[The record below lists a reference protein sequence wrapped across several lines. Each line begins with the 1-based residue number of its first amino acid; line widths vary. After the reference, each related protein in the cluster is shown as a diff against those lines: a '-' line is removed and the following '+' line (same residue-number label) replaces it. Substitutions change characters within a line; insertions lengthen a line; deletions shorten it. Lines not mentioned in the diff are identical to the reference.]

1 MRATQEVL
9 YDPSDPY
16 PWYRYMRE
24 THPVYYHE
32 QLNLWYV
39 YRHADVVG
47 ILADVDTFSSAGA
60 QEGTYLDSSFLR
72 MDPPRHGRYRAL
84 VSQAFTPRSVALLE
98 PRITAIVNELLDA
111 VARTGQM
118 DIITDL
124 GLPLPGTVIMELFGV
139 PLESREYF
147 RQLSKEFLD
156 EVDKNP
162 AATEIVTEQ
171 KLVEFLRPLIEAR
184 RANPTDD
191 LISRLVHAEVDGET
205 LSTRDIQA
213 SCILLLIAGYETT
226 TRLIGNALFCFT
238 QHPAV
243 MAELREDPDLLPGA
257 LEEVLRYR
265 PSVCGV
271 LRVTTKD
278 ALVGA
283 TSIKAGQPIIV
294 QISSANR
301 DETAFPD
308 PDRFDIRRKPNRHF
322 GFGQGIHFCLGA
334 PLARLESKIAVSAL
348 LQRFPDLQRS
358 PAMQV
363 PLQVGPAGVF
373 QGTPRFPITFA
384 PEARAS

>member
-1 MRATQEVL
+1 MQVTQEMS

-24 THPVYYHE
+24 IRPVYYHE

-39 YRHADVVG
+39 YRHEDVER
-47 ILADVDTFSSAGA
+47 ILADVESFSSAGA
-60 QEGTYLDSSFLR
+60 QKDTYLDASFLR
-72 MDPPRHGRYRAL
+72 MDPPRHNRYRAL

-124 GLPLPGTVIMELFGV
+124 GLPLPATVIMELFGI
-139 PLESREYF
+139 PPGSREYF
-147 RQLSKEFLD
+147 GQLSRDFLE
-156 EVDKNP
+156 EVDNNP
-162 AATEIVTEQ
+162 AAAEIVTEK
-171 KLVEFLRPLIEAR
+171 KLAEFLRPLIEAR
-184 RANPTDD
+184 RGNPGND
-191 LISRLVHAEVDGET
+191 LLSRLVEAEVDSER

-226 TRLIGNALFCFT
+226 TRLIGNAMFCFT
-238 QHPAV
+238 QHPDV
-243 MAELREDPDLLPGA
+243 MAELRADPGLLPAA

-265 PSVCGV
+265 PPLCGV

-278 ALVGA
+278 SLIG
-283 TSIKAGQPIIV
+283 TTTIKAGQPIIV
-294 QISSANR
+294 QVASASR
-301 DETAFPD
+301 DETVFDD
-308 PDRFDIRRKPNRHF
+308 PDRFDIRRNPNRHF

-334 PLARLESKIAVSAL
+334 PLARLESKIALNAL

-358 PAMQV
+358 PAVRVQ
-363 PLQVGPAGVF
+363 LQVGPAGVF
-373 QGTPRFPITFA
+373 QGTKQFPITFT
-384 PEARAS
+384 PEAGA